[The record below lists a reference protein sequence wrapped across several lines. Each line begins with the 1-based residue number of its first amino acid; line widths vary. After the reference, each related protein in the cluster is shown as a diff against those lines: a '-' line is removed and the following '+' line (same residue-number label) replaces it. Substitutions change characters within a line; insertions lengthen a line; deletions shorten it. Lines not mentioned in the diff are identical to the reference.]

1 MHKLRRHR
9 AGCFKGF
16 GGPGTELMS
25 TAMNVGVVCGVVL
38 LQGLQHLARL
48 LTGGGVIE
56 VNQRMAIRRALVK
69 DREIGTISIR

>member
-1 MHKLRRHR
+1 
-9 AGCFKGF
+9 
-16 GGPGTELMS
+16 MS
-25 TAMNVGVVCGVVL
+25 TAMNVGVVCGVVM

-69 DREIGTISIR
+69 DREISTI